1 MSVWTRCGGGTIL
14 VVLLCF
20 STSDAQEIENDPAPD
35 PLTSFFSRMPAPLP
49 PGAVVEPQY
58 ATGRWS
64 RRMGNFNAII
74 VLQEDTREAARVRI
88 PWRRRD
94 GDPGKKD
101 VIVYNADTRDRIR
114 NVVWIARERSHGEFI
129 FQPENGRGGY
139 AVFYMPYD
147 LSGSNHQVTT
157 AYWPADQAPE
167 PDLEWLARNRLRP
180 EDLASGEWKSLPEA
194 KTLFIEARSE
204 FDRMDPMELIAAP
217 DEMDELAAAYPESP
231 YLVFPEYRYHPI
243 AMPHDLPYR
252 WIQRWRELK
261 GAPLNTLSDKADPG
275 EFFTFQ
281 LGVYAMR
288 QELNNVRVEFGG
300 IEGIAPPEAFRCF
313 NTGGVDWIGRPFTKT
328 VSVGKGR
335 VQALWCGM
343 PVPANT
349 APGLYKGMVI
359 VRPDNAPPIEVTL
372 GIEVTKDAVQD
383 SGDADLWRMSRLRW
397 LDSTIGLDDDV
408 VAPYT
413 PLSLKE
419 RTVTCLGREV
429 RFGALG
435 WPESI
440 RSNDRELLASP
451 VAFVAET
458 ADGVIPWKADA
469 ISIAKEAP
477 GVIEWDACG
486 KSAPL
491 GIRTQTRMDFD
502 GYINFRVTVSAN
514 AKTELKDLR
523 LELPIR
529 SDTATYFM
537 GLGRKGG
544 LRPAEWDWTWDA
556 HRANNSLWIGDVT
569 AGLQCKLKDNDE
581 AWNLYHFPN
590 GVPDSWSNEGQGGC
604 RVRENGAE
612 QVLIQAFTG
621 PRTLEAGQKLTFSFG
636 LLVTPV
642 KPLDPRHWNWRY
654 QHQYVPLNDL
664 KTMPGNIIN
673 LHHGTEPN
681 PYINYPFRKTSLL
694 RAYAKAVHD
703 AGKKVKIYYTVRE
716 LSNHT
721 AELFALRSLGDEI
734 FVDGPGGGYAWLV
747 EHLVDHYAPAWH
759 ELNLPN
765 DEMDGAI
772 ATTGLSRW
780 HNYYIEGLAWLLKNV
795 EIDGLYLDGIG
806 YDRAIMQ
813 RVRKVMERTRPG
825 SLIDFH
831 SGNNFAPEYG
841 LSSPANQYMEHFP
854 YIDSLWFGEG
864 YDYNESPDY
873 WLVEISGIPFGLY
886 GEMLQGGGNPWR
898 GMIYGMTNRYGW
910 QGDPRP
916 IWKLWDD
923 FGIQDAR
930 MVGYWDKACPVK
942 TGHPDVLA
950 TAYIKQGRTLVA
962 LASWAKD
969 TVNVTLEIDGAAL
982 GLDSA
987 NTKIR
992 MPNVET
998 FQEER
1003 SLDAAAPI
1011 RIEPAKGTWLIIE

>member
-1 MSVWTRCGGGTIL
+1 MLAWIFRGGLAIL
-14 VVLLCF
+14 IALF
-20 STSDAQEIENDPAPD
+20 FISSANAQENNTAPD
-35 PLTSFFSRMPAPLP
+35 PLSAFLSRMPAPIP
-49 PGAVVEPQY
+49 PGTVLEPQY

-64 RRMGNFNAII
+64 RRMGNFSAII

-94 GDPGKKD
+94 VDPGKKD
-101 VIVYNADTRDRIR
+101 VIVYNAETRERIR
-114 NVVWIARERSHGEFI
+114 NVVWIAIERDHGEFI

-139 AVFYMPYD
+139 AVFYMPHT
-147 LSGSNHQVTT
+147 LSGPNHQVTT
-157 AYWPADQAPE
+157 TYLPADQAPE
-167 PDLEWLARNRLRP
+167 PDPEWLARNRLRP
-180 EDLASGEWKSLPEA
+180 EDLASGDWKNLPEA
-194 KTLFIEARSE
+194 RTLFIEARSE

-231 YLVFPEYRYHPI
+231 YLVFPEYRHHPI
-243 AMPHDLPYR
+243 AMTQDIPYR
-252 WIQRWRELK
+252 WIQRLRELK
-261 GAPLNTLSDKADPG
+261 DSPLNAFSDKADPG

-288 QELNNVRVEFGG
+288 QELTDIRVEFGS

-313 NTGGVDWIGRPFTKT
+313 NTTGIDWIGRPFTKT
-328 VSVGKGR
+328 VSVDKGR
-335 VQALWCGM
+335 VQALWCG
-343 PVPANT
+343 VPIPADT
-349 APGLYKGMVI
+349 PPGLHKGTVTI
-359 VRPDNAPPIEVTL
+359 RPDNAPPIEVAL
-372 GIEVTKDAVQD
+372 NIEVSRDPVGD
-383 SGDADLWRMSRLRW
+383 SGDADLWRRARLRW
-397 LDSTIGLDDDV
+397 LDSTLGLDDEV

-413 PLSLKE
+413 PLALKD
-419 RTVTCLGREV
+419 RTVACLGREV
-429 RFGALG
+429 RFGSMG

-440 RSNDRELLASP
+440 RSNERELLASP
-451 VAFVAET
+451 VAFIAET
-458 ADGVIPWKADA
+458 AEGIVPWDAD
-469 ISIAKEAP
+469 SVSLTKETP
-477 GVIEWDACG
+477 GVVEWDARG
-486 KSAPL
+486 KSSTL
-491 GIRTQTRMDFD
+491 GIRTQARMEFD
-502 GYINFRVTVSAN
+502 GYINFRVTVSVN
-514 AKTELKDLR
+514 AKTALKDLR
-523 LELPIR
+523 LELPVR
-529 SDTATYFM
+529 RDAAAYLM
-537 GLGRKGG
+537 GMGRKGG
-544 LRPAEWDWTWDA
+544 LRPAEWDWTWDI
-556 HRANNSLWIGDVT
+556 HRANNSLWIGDVD
-569 AGLQCKLKDNDE
+569 GGIQCKLKDNDE
-581 AWNLYHFPN
+581 TWNLYSFAN
-590 GVPDSWSNEGQGGC
+590 GLPASWSNDGKGGC
-604 RVRENGAE
+604 RVRENGTE
-612 QVLIQAFTG
+612 QVLIQAFSG
-621 PRTLEAGQKLTFSFG
+621 PRTLEAGQELSFSFG

-654 QHQYVPLNDL
+654 QHQYVPLNEL
-664 KTMPGNIIN
+664 KTTPGNIIN

-681 PYINYPFRKTSLL
+681 PYINYPFRKTPLL
-694 RAYAKAVHD
+694 RAYTQAAHE

-734 FVDGPGGGYAWLV
+734 FVDGPGGGYAWLI
-747 EHLVDHYAPAWH
+747 EHLVDHYVPAWH

-831 SGNNFAPEYG
+831 SGNNFVPEYG

-923 FGIQDAR
+923 FGIQDAK
-930 MVGYWDKACPVK
+930 MIGYWDKACPVA
-942 TGHPDVLA
+942 TGHPDILA
-950 TAYIKQGRTLVA
+950 TAYVKEDRTLVA
-962 LASWAKD
+962 LASWAKESVD
-969 TVNVTLEIDGAAL
+969 ILLHIEWTAIGRNPATAQIHMPAVESFQGERALAAT
-982 GLDSA
+982 D
-987 NTKIR
+987 
-992 MPNVET
+992 
-998 FQEER
+998 
-1003 SLDAAAPI
+1003 PI
-1011 RIEPAKGTWLIIE
+1011 PIEPAKGAWMIIE